1 MGWLTA
7 PFADPIGRRAL
18 AEVLILALACGPL
31 GVWVVLHR
39 QSYAAESAAHAMLPG
54 LVAAALIG
62 APLLLGAAAGV
73 LVGAAATAL
82 AARDER
88 LGSDVAVGVAVSA
101 LFGLGAG
108 LALVP
113 AAPPRLNELLFGD
126 LLGVSAGDLVTAAIL
141 VAITAG
147 ALVAGH
153 RGLVLAAFDRG
164 SAAALGARP
173 RATGLLLLVLIA
185 LASVATVQA
194 LGNLL
199 GVALLLAPGAA
210 ALNLTRRLGA
220 ALVAA
225 VALAAVAGVAGL
237 VVSYRWNVAAGAAV
251 ALCAVALFLLSLVV
265 SPRAAGA
272 RATRRRAGASGSRWR
287 RTTGR
292 WSGSWRSPRTSA
304 TR

>member
-54 LVAAALIG
+54 LVVAALIG

-73 LVGAAATAL
+73 LAGAAAIAL

-88 LGSDVAVGVAVSA
+88 VGGDAAVAVAVTA
-101 LFGLGAG
+101 LFGLGAV

-113 AAPPRLNELLFGD
+113 AAPPRLDELLFGD
-126 LLGVSAGDLVTAAIL
+126 LLGVSAGDLVAAAAL
-141 VAITAG
+141 VAVTVA

-164 SAAALGARP
+164 SAPALGARP
-173 RATGLLLLVLIA
+173 RASALLLLVLIA
-185 LASVATVQA
+185 LATVATVQA

-210 ALNLTRRLGA
+210 ALNLTRRLGT
-220 ALVAA
+220 ALATA
-225 VALAAVAGVAGL
+225 VALAAAAGVAGL
-237 VVSYRWNVAAGAAV
+237 VVSYHWRIAAGAAV
-251 ALCAVALFLLSLVV
+251 ALAAVALLLLSLAV
-265 SPRAAGA
+265 SPRAARA
-272 RATRRRAGASGSRWR
+272 RATPRRAGTSGSRWR

-292 WSGSWRSPRTSA
+292 WSGSSRSPRTSA